1 MLERVLDRL
10 LLVPAEALQEVAL
23 ADAYVRHYS
32 PRIVHGNQ
40 ASWFSRDYS
49 TQLGP
54 PLSGLYADGSRLDT
68 CGRVRNDAR
77 RRAPPKRKRGTMVG
91 HMLSGVVAVLIL
103 VTVLALV
110 YRLATG
116 DSPWPVF
123 VLAELP
129 GAGFGFIMLSLTA
142 PRS

>member
-1 MLERVLDRL
+1 
-10 LLVPAEALQEVAL
+10 
-23 ADAYVRHYS
+23 
-32 PRIVHGNQ
+32 
-40 ASWFSRDYS
+40 
-49 TQLGP
+49 
-54 PLSGLYADGSRLDT
+54 
-68 CGRVRNDAR
+68 
-77 RRAPPKRKRGTMVG
+77 MVG